1 MSALPTNSYVSTDY
15 THVSNLQK
23 LKKLQNK
30 TKTITVNKRAIHQ
43 IKKRVTCLKLMRI
56 KTCNDSENKRWL
68 KATNLRKQKALAK
81 QLKTETELMI
91 ERTEKERAFA

>member
-1 MSALPTNSYVSTDY
+1 MKV
-15 THVSNLQK
+15 
-23 LKKLQNK
+23 QNK
-30 TKTITVNKRAIHQ
+30 TKVPPKITVNKRAMHQ

-81 QLKTETELMI
+81 QLKTELELII
-91 ERTEKERAFA
+91 ERTEKERTFALKTFQIRIS